1 MLSVRN
7 ELFAHAE
14 PFMGDF
20 ISALLDTGCRQGE
33 LRSLQFSQVRLKENV
48 FLLTADKTKTR
59 KARAVPIT
67 ARLRAVLQRRQ
78 SGPDGQTL
86 GPGCYTAPQV
96 APRPR
101 AAGAAPPGGRR
112 RCLIASVLFTW

>member
-67 ARLRAVLQRRQ
+67 ARLREVLQRRQ
-78 SGPDGQTL
+78 TDRQTDRQ
-86 GPGCYTAPQV
+86 APT
-96 APRPR
+96 
-101 AAGAAPPGGRR
+101 GRR
-112 RCLIASVLFTW
+112 SGRGAILRRRWRHDRERQVRHLRGAGGGV